1 MQPCAHAAAVA
12 AEHCMCITLP
22 QTAREALR
30 THAYAIR
37 RCAVRQKAFAQG
49 RRAETSK
56 HRQHARKT
64 SHACRPTTTRT
75 QWRTLTLS

>member
-12 AEHCMCITLP
+12 AVHCMCIILP
-22 QTAREALR
+22 QKAREALR

-37 RCAVRQKAFAQG
+37 RCTVRQKAFAQG

-56 HRQHARKT
+56 HQHART
-64 SHACRPTTTRT
+64 NPHACRPTTTRT